1 MNEQRAARANQSQV
15 RDYLEFCVVPLH
27 RWTYISKVNVWQFNT
42 WEYFMQI
49 ETPDI
54 KQPLT
59 PISQEIEEFRAY
71 LEQVMADG
79 KLSRPKVE
87 EINNRIRNAKP
98 IAAEKAS
105 LVREFMRE
113 KMQQGEL
120 ELEWDE

>member
-1 MNEQRAARANQSQV
+1 MR
-15 RDYLEFCVVPLH
+15 
-27 RWTYISKVNVWQFNT
+27 
-42 WEYFMQI
+42 I

-59 PISQEIEEFRAY
+59 HISQEIEEFRAY

-87 EINNRIRNAKP
+87 AINSRIRNAKP
-98 IAAEKAS
+98 TAAEKAS
-105 LVREFMRE
+105 LVQEFMRE

-120 ELEWDE
+120 ELDWD